1 MRARASLRNDIWAP
15 APTQRWLRRAA
26 SRVDLGLLNQADGR
40 AALTAMPRLAR
51 LDPDQLD
58 ALAALA
64 PEIRLSAW
72 RTITLVDLD
81 PLEVAGAL
89 AELQSIGL
97 IVDPN
102 SGWVG
107 LSACAGKGACA
118 KARFD
123 VRAEAA
129 RRAAL
134 REAAGGGHGLP
145 AEHWAGCDRHCGRP
159 DGVEVLTS

>member
-1 MRARASLRNDIWAP
+1 
-15 APTQRWLRRAA
+15 
-26 SRVDLGLLNQADGR
+26 
-40 AALTAMPRLAR
+40 MPRLAR
-51 LDPDQLD
+51 FDPDQLD

-81 PLEVAGAL
+81 RADAGAAV
-89 AELQSIGL
+89 AELQALGL
-97 IVDPN
+97 VVDPN

-107 LSACAGKGACA
+107 LTACAGKGACA

-129 RRAAL
+129 RRASL
-134 REAAGGGHGLP
+134 REAAGGGSTLP